1 MTVSDFRRRL
11 KPWML
16 PLAML
21 CGMLFHDAID
31 SVQFL
36 APYLIFTMLLI
47 TFCRIRPSEFRIGRL
62 TLAVVGVQVAGSVA
76 AWLLLAPV
84 SRDLAGGA
92 MICILCP
99 TATAAPVITAML
111 GGSIATL
118 VAISVLSNLAAAVC
132 VPAFFALIDAGS
144 GAHITFG
151 AAFMTILS
159 KVGPLILAPMAVA
172 LGLQYGL
179 PRVHRAV
186 SDHQGLSFYLW
197 AVSLIIVVGRA
208 VSFAMKEPADRI
220 PEMIA
225 LALVAGV
232 ACCLQ
237 FVAGRRLGRVFGDR
251 IAGAQGLGQKNTVL
265 AVWMAVTYLNPI
277 CSIAPAAY
285 ILWQNT
291 INSLQLYLKAKREP
305 NAVGKC

>member
-1 MTVSDFRRRL
+1 MTVGEFRRRL

-21 CGMLFHDAID
+21 CGMFFHEAID
-31 SVQFL
+31 SVQFM

-47 TFCRIRPSEFRIGRL
+47 TFCRIRPSEFRVGRL
-62 TLAVVGVQVAGSVA
+62 ALAVVGVQVVGSVA
-76 AWLLLAPV
+76 AWLLLAPI

-111 GGSIATL
+111 GGSIVIL
-118 VAISVLSNLAAAVC
+118 VAISVLSNLAAALC
-132 VPAFFALIDAGS
+132 VPAFFALVGS
-144 GAHITFG
+144 GSAEISF
-151 AAFMTILS
+151 ADAFLTILS

-172 LGLQYGL
+172 LLLQWCL
-179 PRVHRAV
+179 PRAHKAI
-186 SDHQGLSFYLW
+186 SDHQSLSFYLW

-208 VSFAMKEPADRI
+208 VSFAMNEPAERI

-225 LALVAGV
+225 LALVALV

-237 FVAGRRLGRVFGDR
+237 FIVGRRLGRAYGDC

-291 INSLQLYLKAKREP
+291 INSLQLYLKVRREQT
-305 NAVGKC
+305 ASQGC

>member
-1 MTVSDFRRRL
+1 MTVGDFRRRL

-21 CGMLFHDAID
+21 CGMFFHEAID

-47 TFCRIRPSEFRIGRL
+47 TFCRIKPSEFRVGRL
-62 TLAVVGVQVAGSVA
+62 AVAVVGVQVVGSVA
-76 AWLLLAPV
+76 AWLLLAPI

-111 GGSIATL
+111 GGSILIL

-132 VPAFFALIDAGS
+132 VPAFFALIDAGG
-144 GAHITFG
+144 GAHMTFVD
-151 AAFMTILS
+151 AFLTILS

-172 LGLQYGL
+172 LLLQWCL
-179 PRVHRAV
+179 PRAHRAI

-208 VSFAMKEPADRI
+208 VSFAMSEPADRI

-225 LALVAGV
+225 LALVALV

-237 FVAGRRLGRVFGDR
+237 FVVGRRLGRAYGDR

-291 INSLQLYLKAKREP
+291 INSLQLYMKVRREQKV
-305 NAVGKC
+305 AQKC